1 MMDSIKKI
9 PPQFEQSVADLGVVF
24 DGGDIQSLASYMDL
38 LLETNRLFNL
48 TAIKDVKVAWTKH
61 ILDSLSLVPCLS
73 IEGAEHVID
82 VGSGGGLPGIPLA
95 ITMPDLTFTLLECTK
110 KKAIF
115 LSDVATRLELN
126 NVTILAERSEDAA
139 SDDGGFR
146 DSADA
151 VVARAVGPLAVL
163 LELTI
168 PFVKVGG
175 VVLAIKG
182 EKAAREIEGSKDAL
196 KKLNAEVESSH
207 RTTTGTVL
215 TIRKLAPTPKEFPR
229 FAGEPKRSPI
239 GKGVQI

>member
-1 MMDSIKKI
+1 MDSINQI

-24 DGGDIQSLASYMDL
+24 DEGDLQSLASYVDL

-48 TAIKDVKVAWTKH
+48 TAIKDVKVAWIKH
-61 ILDSLSLVPCLS
+61 VLDSLSLIPRLTV
-73 IEGAEHVID
+73 EGATHVID

-95 ITMPDLTFTLLECTK
+95 ITMPDVTFTLLECTK

-115 LSDVATRLELN
+115 LSDATTCLDLD
-126 NVTILAERSEDAA
+126 NVTILAERAEDLATEG
-139 SDDGGFR
+139 GGFR

-151 VVARAVGPLAVL
+151 VVARAVGSLAVL

-182 EKAAREIEGSKDAL
+182 EKAAQEIEESSVAL
-196 KKLNAEVESSH
+196 KKLHAEVESSH

-239 GKGVQI
+239 GKGVKI